1 MTIKGFGNDVIG
13 PKGKFR
19 VELQD
24 DHGVGPMIWSIEHIF
39 CDDSATGGAIGSQ
52 FVGHYA
58 TQEEAIDNAKKHAG
72 WTDPTPVPRP
82 DRRGLVA
89 HSRALHEL

>member
-1 MTIKGFGNDVIG
+1 MIPGFGSDVVG
-13 PKGKFR
+13 PGGQFR

-24 DHGVGPMIWSIEHIF
+24 DHGVGPMIWSIEHII

-52 FVGHYA
+52 FVGQFA
-58 TQEEAIDNAKKHAG
+58 TQEEAIDNAKRMAG
-72 WTDPTPVPRP
+72 WTAPVAPPPPP

-89 HSRALHEL
+89 HSRSLHG

>member
-1 MTIKGFGNDVIG
+1 MTIKGLGNDVVG
-13 PKGKFR
+13 PEGKFR
-19 VELQD
+19 VELQE

-52 FVGHYA
+52 FVGQFA
-58 TQEEAIDNAKKHAG
+58 TQEEAIFNAKKLAG
-72 WTDPTPVPRP
+72 WTAPVAPPPLP

-89 HSRALHEL
+89 HSRALL